1 MKKDGKVSSSSRKI
15 FDHRGK
21 NEYTST
27 WNKGYV
33 FRWKVKKAEELDI
46 NLDRK
51 RIRSNLKRKEQ
62 LEKISV
68 TIKREKWEKK
78 KKKEIDIE
86 ILLKHAQKQFFEC
99 KNFYISEISLQHV
112 N

>member
-33 FRWKVKKAEELDI
+33 FRWKVKKAEELNI

-68 TIKREKWEKK
+68 TIKREKWGKK
-78 KKKEIDIE
+78 KKKRNRYWNFFKKCKKEIF
-86 ILLKHAQKQFFEC
+86 LM
-99 KNFYISEISLQHV
+99 
-112 N
+112 